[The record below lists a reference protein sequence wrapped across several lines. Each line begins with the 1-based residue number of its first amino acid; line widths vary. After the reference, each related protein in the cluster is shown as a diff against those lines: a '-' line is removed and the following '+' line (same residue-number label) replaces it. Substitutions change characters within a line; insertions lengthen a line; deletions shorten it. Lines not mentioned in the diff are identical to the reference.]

1 VDLHLKG
8 RSALVVGASRGLG
21 REIAHELAREGCA
34 VAAVARSAELL
45 ETLRV
50 ELEAFGS
57 GHAVFAADLTAAP
70 DSSGMS
76 AADRFAAQLL
86 KQWRGP
92 DIVVHNLGGSLG
104 VTDPLAGSND
114 YRAVWQLNVGVPVEL
129 NKIFVPLMEQSGWGR
144 VVHISS
150 VSAENFSGYSAYVAA
165 KGSLNAYVKTL
176 SRNVAKKNVVV
187 SAVCPG
193 PLFAEGRYLAKLQ
206 QQGGPEWQAF
216 CDHHLSVGRLAQ
228 PTEIAPFVALLCSP
242 LASYAVGTIM
252 NIDGGS
258 R

>member
-1 VDLHLKG
+1 MDLHLHG
-8 RSALVVGASRGLG
+8 RSALVVGASKSLG
-21 REIAHELAREGCA
+21 RAIALRLAHEGCA
-34 VAAVARSAELL
+34 VAAVARSGDLLNSLKLELD
-45 ETLRV
+45 TL
-50 ELEAFGS
+50 GT
-57 GHAVFAADLTAAP
+57 GHAVFAADLL
-70 DSSGMS
+70 
-76 AADRFAAQLL
+76 ADHGPQHFAKQLL
-86 KQWRGP
+86 DTWRGP
-92 DIVVHNLGGSLG
+92 DIVVHNLGGSHG
-104 VTDPLAGSND
+104 VTDTLASSAD
-114 YRAVWQLNVGVPVEL
+114 YRHVWQLNVGVPVEL
-129 NKIFVPLMEQSGWGR
+129 NRVFIPLMEQSGWGR

-176 SRNVAKKNVVV
+176 SRSVAKKNVVV

-206 QQGGPEWQAF
+206 QQNGPEWHRF
-216 CDHHLSVGRLAQ
+216 CEHHLSVGRLAD
-228 PTEIAPFVALLCSP
+228 PNEIAPFVALLCSP

>member
-1 VDLHLKG
+1 MDLHLKG
-8 RSALVVGASRGLG
+8 RSALVVGASKGLG

-34 VAAVARSAELL
+34 VAAVARSGELL
-45 ETLRV
+45 ETLRC

-57 GHAVFAADLTAAP
+57 GHAVFAADLVAE
-70 DSSGMS
+70 G

-104 VTDPLAGSND
+104 VTDPLAGSEL
-114 YRAVWQLNVGVPVEL
+114 YRQVWQLNVGVPVEL
-129 NKIFVPLMEQSGWGR
+129 NKIFVPLMEQTGWGR

-165 KGSLNAYVKTL
+165 KGALNAYVKTL

-187 SAVCPG
+187 SAICPG

-216 CDHHLSVGRLAQ
+216 CDHHLAVGRLAQ
-228 PTEIAPFVALLCSP
+228 PSEIAPFVALLCSP